1 MVKITIEN
9 FKRINSKEV
18 IYTDQFLLSVKKDK
32 KNVLFVTRQR
42 PDSYC
47 KEVKSILENLKIK
60 EVV

>member
-9 FKRINSKEV
+9 FNKKNSKEV
-18 IYTDQFLLSVKKDK
+18 IYTDEFLLSVKKDK
-32 KNVLFVTRQR
+32 KNIVFVTRKK

-47 KEVKSILENLKIK
+47 REVKRILENLKIR

>member
-9 FKRINSKEV
+9 FNKINSKEV
-18 IYTDQFLLSVKKDK
+18 IYTDQFLLSVKKDN
-32 KNVLFVTRQR
+32 KNVLFVTRER

-47 KEVKSILENLKIK
+47 REVKSILENLKIK